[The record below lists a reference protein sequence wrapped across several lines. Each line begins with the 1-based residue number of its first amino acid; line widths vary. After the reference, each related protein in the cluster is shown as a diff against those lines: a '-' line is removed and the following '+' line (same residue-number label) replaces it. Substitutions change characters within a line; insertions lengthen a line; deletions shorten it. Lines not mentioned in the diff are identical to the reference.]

1 MWRVCPSRLRPAGVA
16 RSRGAR
22 QPLALLPALLRDES
36 SAYTPEETDRYLQAW
51 SQPRAATAMINYY
64 RSSVRTPP
72 KKAAAALRRI
82 TASTLV
88 IGGEGDRYLG
98 PELAEP
104 EHDDVPGLDRVERL
118 CGASHWVHQDEA
130 GHVNRLLTDFFAPP
144 CQPRTEQASTCHPAR
159 RRPRGRALA
168 AADRGNRPGCLR
180 AP

>member
-36 SAYTPEETDRYLQAW
+36 PAYTPEETDRYLQAW

-64 RSSVRTPP
+64 RVLSADPAEEGRRG
-72 KKAAAALRRI
+72 AAPHHRVDAGHR
-82 TASTLV
+82 
-88 IGGEGDRYLG
+88 GERDRYLG

-118 CGASHWVHQDEA
+118 CAASHWVHQDEA
-130 GHVNRLLTDFFAPP
+130 GHVNRLLTGFFAPP